1 MGAVN
6 MSAGGIHFSKIGE
19 NAALLE
25 IDNPP
30 ANALGSAARK
40 EFHARLDAVEA
51 DGAIRAIVIT
61 GRGRSFC
68 SGDDLKEQQAAQA
81 KGLAA
86 RQAQLAEFAG
96 LLDRI
101 EALRV
106 PVIAAINGWCMGG
119 GLELALCCDIR
130 VASADASFVC
140 AGVNIGLMASAY
152 RLPRLIGVARAKH
165 MLLTGLPFDAEAAEK
180 FGLVTALYKS
190 DMLLEQAGELAGRIA
205 SRAPLSIEA
214 TKRIAGM
221 AATLSPDNAAKLTR
235 EELSVLVQSEDHAEA
250 LAAFREKRAPVF
262 KRK

>member
-1 MGAVN
+1 MSMGGN
-6 MSAGGIHFSKIGE
+6 IYLSKIGE

-40 EFHARLDAVEA
+40 LFHERLDALEA
-51 DGAIRAIVIT
+51 DSAIRAIVIT

-68 SGDDLKEQQAAQA
+68 SGDDLKEQEAAQA

-101 EALRV
+101 EASRV

-130 VASADASFVC
+130 VASADATFVC

-152 RLPRLIGVARAKH
+152 RLPRLIGIARAKH
-165 MLLTGLPFDAEAAEK
+165 MLLTGLPFDSEAAEK
-180 FGLVTALYKS
+180 FGLLTAIYKS
-190 DMLLEQAGELAGRIA
+190 DMLLEQAGELASRIA

-214 TKRIAGM
+214 AKRMAGK
-221 AATLSPDNAAKLTR
+221 AANLSPDEAARLTR
-235 EELSVLVQSEDHAEA
+235 EELTVLVQSEDHAEA
-250 LAAFREKRAPVF
+250 LAAFREKRAPTF

>member
-1 MGAVN
+1 MSEGA
-6 MSAGGIHFSKIGE
+6 IHFRKIGE

-40 EFHARLDAVEA
+40 LFHARLDALEA
-51 DGAIRAIVIT
+51 DPAIRAIVIT

-68 SGDDLKEQQAAQA
+68 SGDDLKEQEAAQSA
-81 KGLAA
+81 GLGA
-86 RQAQLAEFAG
+86 RQKQLGEFAG

-106 PVIAAINGWCMGG
+106 PVVAAINGWCMGG
-119 GLELALCCDIR
+119 GLELALVCDIR
-130 VASADASFVC
+130 IASADATFVC

-165 MLLTGLPFDAEAAEK
+165 MLLTGLPFDAEAVEK
-180 FGLVTALYKS
+180 FGLVTAVYKS
-190 DMLLEQAGELAGRIA
+190 DALMEQAAELANRIA
-205 SRAPLSIEA
+205 GRAPLSVEA
-214 TKRIAGM
+214 AKRTAAM
-221 AATLSPDNAAKLTR
+221 ACDLSPEDAAKLTR
-235 EELSVLVQSEDHAEA
+235 EELTTLVQSADHAEA